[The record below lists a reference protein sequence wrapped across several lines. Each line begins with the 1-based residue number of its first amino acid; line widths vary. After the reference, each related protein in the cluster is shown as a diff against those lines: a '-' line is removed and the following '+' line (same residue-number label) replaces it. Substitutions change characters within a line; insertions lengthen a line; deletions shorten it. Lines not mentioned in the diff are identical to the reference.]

1 MAVSYSLENSVAHIN
16 FDDGQK
22 NVINHDVL
30 DQLEEA
36 WISAQS
42 EAKAIVISGR
52 PGSFCAGYDLSVM
65 MGEDSAAAVE
75 LGARGGK
82 LAHQI
87 FGSDIP
93 VVGCSMGHAFT
104 IGALW
109 LACCDVRIG
118 EEGNFKY
125 GMTEVALNVGFSP
138 WLLVPLREAI
148 HPRYFNSVVMHSR
161 VFQPPEAR
169 EAGFIDELLPSG
181 AGLERAKAVAAQL
194 SELPS
199 KAYIA
204 TKTLLRS
211 EGLAIMAK
219 DLGL

>member
-87 FGSDIP
+87 FGSDI
-93 VVGCSMGHAFT
+93 T
-104 IGALW
+104 
-109 LACCDVRIG
+109 
-118 EEGNFKY
+118 
-125 GMTEVALNVGFSP
+125 
-138 WLLVPLREAI
+138 
-148 HPRYFNSVVMHSR
+148 
-161 VFQPPEAR
+161 
-169 EAGFIDELLPSG
+169 
-181 AGLERAKAVAAQL
+181 
-194 SELPS
+194 
-199 KAYIA
+199 
-204 TKTLLRS
+204 
-211 EGLAIMAK
+211 
-219 DLGL
+219 